1 MKLAVDL
8 HIHSCLSPCGE
19 DEMTPNNIV
28 GMAALKG
35 LDAIAVTDHNGY
47 QNAAAVASVGNDMGL
62 VVVPG
67 MEVTDREEVHLLCY
81 FSDVPSLTAF
91 GEIIQGHLPGVPNRP
106 DYFGNQIIM
115 NEMDEP
121 MGTLESL
128 LIPGVSLSME
138 EVYSLVREH
147 GGVMVPAH
155 INRGSHSILANLG
168 FMPEFPPFPTVETV
182 KEGLPLPDLTDKLV
196 LRSSD
201 AHSLGALLEK
211 EFFLETE
218 RRDAKG
224 ILDVLAKGLKK

>member
-35 LDAIAVTDHNGY
+35 LGAIAVTDHNGY
-47 QNAAAVASVGNDMGL
+47 QNAAAVASVGSDMGL

-81 FSDVPSLTAF
+81 FPDVAALTAF
-91 GEIIQGHLPGVPNRP
+91 GEIIQSHLPGIPNRP
-106 DYFGNQIIM
+106 DYFGSQIIM

-121 MGTLESL
+121 MGTLDPL
-128 LIPGVSLSME
+128 LIPGISLSME
-138 EVYSLVREH
+138 EVYSLAREH

-168 FMPEFPPFPTVETV
+168 FMPAFPPFPAVEAV

-201 AHSLGALLEK
+201 AHNLGAILEQ
-211 EFFLETE
+211 EFFLEVE
-218 RRDAKG
+218 QPSAKG